1 MFDELMEEM
10 ASLGSANSLEFIE
23 LMARLTDSISSI
35 EEFSVFLKFLGDNL
49 GAIIS
54 DREEQDT
61 SVYIHY
67 FALYL
72 LNELNPE
79 RLTEK
84 REVKSGYATIAWAMF
99 AALCWE

>member
-10 ASLGSANSLEFIE
+10 ASLGSANSREFIE

-35 EEFSVFLKFLGDNL
+35 EEFSIFLKFMGDNL
-49 GAIIS
+49 DTILW
-54 DREEQDT
+54 DREEQDAG
-61 SVYIHY
+61 VYISY
-67 FALYL
+67 FASSL

-84 REVKSGYATIAWAMF
+84 REVKSGYATVAWAMY